1 MKKSIFDVGYIR
13 TLEITDEM
21 KENVNRNFGE
31 YTPTTSYRC
40 VISFG
45 ANSNKLTEQEE
56 ELLKKLPED
65 VRNEQ
70 REVILKNKTII
81 PYSLLLN
88 AEDILSTE
96 EKPFTTPASGYTNE
110 QQDAILAKVKKRW
123 SALGNASIFT
133 LWEFDVRD
141 LTKDTEFECTS
152 VYTEDGTQMST
163 RSRVFVGVFSD
174 EATAFN
180 MIRRSLITKL
190 KDADLFTI
198 NPIAKKTE
206 VKVEAPTLN
215 L

>member
-21 KENVNRNFGE
+21 KEHVNRNFGE

-56 ELLKKLPED
+56 ELLKKLPEA

-96 EKPFTTPASGYTNE
+96 EKPFITPQSGYTDE
-110 QQDAILAKVKKRW
+110 QQDTILTKVKEKW
-123 SALGNASIFT
+123 AALGNASIFT
-133 LWEFDVRD
+133 LWEFDVQE

-190 KDADLFTI
+190 RDGDLYTT
-198 NPIAKKTE
+198 NPIAKKE
-206 VKVEAPTLN
+206 VKNETPTLN